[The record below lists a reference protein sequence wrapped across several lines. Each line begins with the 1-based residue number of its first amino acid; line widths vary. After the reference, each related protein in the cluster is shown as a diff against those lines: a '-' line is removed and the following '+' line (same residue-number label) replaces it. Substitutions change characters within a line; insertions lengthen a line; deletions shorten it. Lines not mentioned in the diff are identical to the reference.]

1 MKIFS
6 FVFGAFLL
14 FLAVIFLIGI
24 YVCRD
29 LKRIEEEELDL
40 IKLEQE

>member
-6 FVFGAFLL
+6 FVLGAILL
-14 FLAVIFLIGI
+14 FLAVVFLVGI

-40 IKLEQE
+40 IKLNQE